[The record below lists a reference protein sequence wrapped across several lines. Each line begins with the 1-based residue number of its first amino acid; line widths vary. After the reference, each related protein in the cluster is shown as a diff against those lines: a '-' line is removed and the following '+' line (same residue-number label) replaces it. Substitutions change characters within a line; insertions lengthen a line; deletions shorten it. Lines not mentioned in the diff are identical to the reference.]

1 MLSMS
6 SELTVVMSVSTP
18 STRMRAEPPAPIELA
33 PRTWMPAPRV
43 GLPSEKVTVRP
54 GMAPC
59 NERDTFW

>member
-1 MLSMS
+1 
-6 SELTVVMSVSTP
+6 MSVSTP

-33 PRTWMPAPRV
+33 PRTWNEAPRV